1 MFAAAARKRRGL
13 EQMTDQN
20 LEKGRRWAK
29 DYLGYFVKWIILSL
43 VTGAVCG
50 VTGGAFARCVSAATQ
65 LRSVNGWLIF
75 FLPAAGLLIVFM
87 YQKLKI
93 SGVGTNAVF
102 DSAVEGDSLKFRLIP
117 AIFIGTVLT
126 HLFGGSAG
134 REGAALQIG
143 GDIGNHIGQMFR
155 FDDEDKKIAT
165 MTGMAAFFA
174 ALFGTPVTAAVFVA
188 TVISVGMVKHAALVP
203 GMIASIL
210 ASEVAV
216 WMGAA
221 PVRFQIEAPDVSPLM
236 MGKVMILAA
245 LCGLVS
251 AVFVM
256 ALHYTK
262 GFYDRFLKNPYL
274 RVLAGGA
281 VIVCLTLLAGSQDY
295 NGAGVDVI
303 ARAIGQGQARPWD
316 FAVKILFTAITLEA
330 GFKGGEIVP
339 TFYIGATFGCVFGQL
354 LGIPAG
360 FAAAVGFA
368 AMFAGVTNTMITSIL
383 LAAEV
388 FGGAGLPYF
397 GMACMLSFV
406 FSGYNGLFSS
416 QVIIFSKLRA
426 RRVMKKVD
434 HRVDL
439 DKESGSVTAAG
450 QELKTGKKEDA
461 YDPDTRKAEDGY
473 DPKRSGL

>member
-1 MFAAAARKRRGL
+1 MPQAEKEEEL
-13 EQMTDQN
+13 EQMTDRNNEQ
-20 LEKGRRWAK
+20 GRRWVK
-29 DYLGYFVKWIILSL
+29 DYFAYFIKWIILSL

-50 VTGGAFARCVSAATQ
+50 VTGGAFARCVSWATQ
-65 LRSVNGWLIF
+65 FRSVNGWMIL
-75 FLPAAGLLIVFM
+75 FLPAAGLLIVLM
-87 YQKLKI
+87 YQKLKL

-117 AIFIGTVLT
+117 AIFVGTVLT

-143 GDIGNHIGQMFR
+143 GDIGNHIGQVFR
-155 FDDEDKKIAT
+155 FDEEDKKIAT

-203 GMIASIL
+203 GMIASVF
-210 ASEVAV
+210 AAEVASL
-216 WMGAA
+216 MGAA

-245 LCGLVS
+245 ACGLVS
-251 AVFVM
+251 AFFVM
-256 ALHYTK
+256 ALHYAK
-262 GFYDRFLKNPYL
+262 GFYERFLKNPYL

-281 VIVCLTLLAGSQDY
+281 VIVGLTFLVGNQDY

-316 FAVKILFTAITLEA
+316 FAMKILFTALTLEA

-360 FAAAVGFA
+360 FAAAVGFT

-397 GMACMLSFV
+397 GVACMLSFV

-416 QVIIFSKLRA
+416 QVIIFSKLRP

-439 DKESGSVTAAG
+439 DKDCKAVAG
-450 QELKTGKKEDA
+450 DGREPETGKNNE
-461 YDPDTRKAEDGY
+461 EY
-473 DPKRSGL
+473 DPKRGDM

>member
-1 MFAAAARKRRGL
+1 MCAAEDKGV
-13 EQMTDQN
+13 EEMTDHHS
-20 LEKGRRWAK
+20 EKGGRWARN
-29 DYLGYFVKWIILSL
+29 YIGYFIKWIILSL

-65 LRSVNGWLIF
+65 FRSANGWMIF
-75 FLPAAGLLIVFM
+75 FLPAAGLLIVLI
-87 YQKLKI
+87 YRKLKI

-102 DSAVEGDSLKFRLIP
+102 DSAAEGDSLKFRLIP
-117 AIFIGTVLT
+117 AIFVGTVLT

-143 GDIGNHIGQMFR
+143 GDIGNHIGQLFR
-155 FDDEDKKIAT
+155 FDEEDKKIAT

-188 TVISVGMVKHAALVP
+188 TVISVGLVKHAALVP
-203 GMIASIL
+203 GMIASVL

-221 PVRFQIEAPDVSPLM
+221 PVRFQIEAPEVSPLM

-245 LCGLVS
+245 ACGLVS

-256 ALHYTK
+256 ALHYTER
-262 GFYDRFLKNPYL
+262 FYERFFKNAYV
-274 RVLAGGA
+274 RVAVGGA
-281 VIVCLTLLAGSQDY
+281 FIIVLTLLAGCPDY

-316 FAVKILFTAITLEA
+316 FAVKILFTALTLEA

-339 TFYIGATFGCVFGQL
+339 TFYIGATFGCAFGQL

-397 GMACMLSFV
+397 GVACMLSFV

-416 QVIIFSKLRA
+416 QVIVFSKLREG
-426 RRVMKKVD
+426 RVMKKVN

-439 DKESGSVTAAG
+439 AKGDKTFYS
-450 QELKTGKKEDA
+450 
-461 YDPDTRKAEDGY
+461 R
-473 DPKRSGL
+473 